1 MANGFRGNGQNS
13 GDRFGRIPT
22 TQIIEKREENVQ
34 SAVKNPIAQARH
46 LALGWAGLVLS
57 IILALLSLGP
67 VVFWLA
73 TFVVSAATFLWFL
86 LQAARTEYVNE
97 KGSHIGVTPSEAL
110 AGFLVSALVGF
121 IAWSLWQVLASV
133 AVDIVLP
140 HWLASWLP
148 NLTALASLIGMIFSL
163 AYIVHLEPAFLQELL
178 YRSPAIEQSL
188 GNLISQTEAP
198 WHVGRI
204 QKPTRPLPPQ
214 TVDIRIEHIDENDN
228 VKPGLFSELIP
239 SPYTYDQ
246 LVQIA
251 KTVTTDGI
259 SEDLLCGNGKPFPG
273 GAGGRKDLAEF
284 KQIIEQRNW
293 GEEKVEGSPTQ
304 GHKLTKLGENVFHRI
319 AGTTPPHREVTKT
332 DAEIDLHERTNERT
346 DAVSAESGQDMK
358 EMIETHPDGEP
369 DEWSGELPTPD
380 GEW

>member
-34 SAVKNPIAQARH
+34 SAVKSPIAQARH

-86 LQAARTEYVNE
+86 LQAARTEYINE

-140 HWLASWLP
+140 TWLASWLP
-148 NLTALASLIGMIFSL
+148 NLTALASLIGMIFSA

-178 YRSPAIEQSL
+178 YRSPAIEQGL
-188 GNLISQTEAP
+188 GNLISQSDAP
-198 WHVGRI
+198 FWTKI
-204 QKPTRPLPPQ
+204 QKPTARPSLPRPIPQ
-214 TVDIRIEHIDENDN
+214 YSGPPVVRASTTPPDN
-228 VKPGLFSELIP
+228 GRDSA
-239 SPYTYDQ
+239 Q
-246 LVQIA
+246 A
-251 KTVTTDGI
+251 TD
-259 SEDLLCGNGKPFPG
+259 DDGNGFEVDASASNISSGIFQAPSG
-273 GAGGRKDLAEF
+273 GIRYRQDLAEF
-284 KQIIEQRNW
+284 VQSVGAGIKAPQLGAWESKGQGRDYGWWTDMVDTAALFGLVSAREGGAKVQALRQDWQTILREIEQ
-293 GEEKVEGSPTQ
+293 G
-304 GHKLTKLGENVFHRI
+304 L
-319 AGTTPPHREVTKT
+319 
-332 DAEIDLHERTNERT
+332 D
-346 DAVSAESGQDMK
+346 
-358 EMIETHPDGEP
+358 
-369 DEWSGELPTPD
+369 
-380 GEW
+380 